1 MGLTRITSDGI
12 TDGTISTAD
21 LADQSVTLAKL
32 PHGTSSNNGKF
43 LRANVG
49 ADPTF
54 ETIDSFGTGSLVGDQ
69 APQLGG
75 DLASNGNNINMAD
88 DDIINVG
95 SGNDLRIRHN
105 GLNSLIEDMGTGN
118 LQIRGDDVHITGTN
132 DEILAKFIENTGVE
146 LYHDGSSKKFE
157 TTSGGVSVT
166 GSVICDTNFRGA
178 DNVKLSL
185 GDAQDLEIY
194 HNGTD
199 SIIAGGTDLLLRPAA
214 GNNNIIFQPNSG
226 AETLL
231 KATVNGAVEL
241 YYDNGL
247 RFETTSEGVKVGDGK
262 KVSFNDNSF
271 IWDNPTN
278 NNTYW
283 MNASNSTFID
293 VATGGKQIGLTANG
307 TAEAMINCYADGAV
321 ELYHNGIKKL
331 ETTTSGISVTGAVY
345 SSTGVFGEGTANNID
360 FTTDNRMG
368 IHINGSEEFRFE
380 SDGDFHADGDVYAFS
395 TTIASDENLK
405 DNITTITDAVAKVE
419 AIKGVTFKW
428 KENNSESAGVIAQD
442 VEKILPEVVRTVS
455 NPDGNSYKAVN
466 YGGLTS
472 ILIEAI
478 KDLSARIKVLEAK

>member
-54 ETIDSFGTGSLVGDQ
+54 ETIASFGTGSLVGDQ
-69 APQLGG
+69 NPQLGG
-75 DLASNGNNINMAD
+75 DLDVNTKNIVFGDSASSSDDRLKFGAD
-88 DDIINVG
+88 ADFMIFHD
-95 SGNDLRIRHN
+95 
-105 GLNSLIEDMGTGN
+105 
-118 LQIRGDDVHITGTN
+118 GTN
-132 DEILAKFIENTGVE
+132 TKLQNDTGELIYMSDTHRFRSHTTAKDHI
-146 LYHDGSSKKFE
+146 
-157 TTSGGVSVT
+157 VSVD
-166 GSVICDTNFRGA
+166 G
-178 DNVKLSL
+178 
-185 GDAQDLEIY
+185 
-194 HNGTD
+194 
-199 SIIAGGTDLLLRPAA
+199 
-214 GNNNIIFQPNSG
+214 
-226 AETLL
+226 
-231 KATVNGAVEL
+231 GAVEL
-241 YYDNGL
+241 YFNDSVKLATINGGISVTGGVNTTGASSFNGDIFFGDNNKTIFGAGSDL
-247 RFETTSEGVKVGDGK
+247 QILHDGFNSRIKDEGTGFLIHSSNGDGILLQ
-262 KVSFNDNSF
+262 S
-271 IWDNPTN
+271 
-278 NNTYW
+278 
-283 MNASNSTFID
+283 SNGQNLAKFLTPG
-293 VATGGKQIGLTANG
+293 AGGA
-307 TAEAMINCYADGAV
+307 C
-321 ELYHNGIKKL
+321 ELYHSYSKKL
-331 ETTTSGISVTGAVY
+331 ETTSSGISVTGAVY

-360 FTTDNRMG
+360 FTTDDRMG

-380 SDGDFHADGDVYAFS
+380 ADGDFHADGDVYAFS

-405 DNITTITDAVAKVE
+405 DNITTITDAVTKVE

>member
-54 ETIDSFGTGSLVGDQ
+54 ETIASFGTGSLVGDQ
-69 APQLGG
+69 NPQLGG
-75 DLASNGNNINMAD
+75 DLDVNTKNIVFGDSASSSDDRLKFGADADFMIFHDGTNTKLQNDTGELIYMSDTHRFRSHTTAD
-88 DDIINVG
+88 D
-95 SGNDLRIRHN
+95 
-105 GLNSLIEDMGTGN
+105 
-118 LQIRGDDVHITGTN
+118 HI
-132 DEILAKFIENTGVE
+132 
-146 LYHDGSSKKFE
+146 
-157 TTSGGVSVT
+157 VSVD
-166 GSVICDTNFRGA
+166 G
-178 DNVKLSL
+178 
-185 GDAQDLEIY
+185 
-194 HNGTD
+194 
-199 SIIAGGTDLLLRPAA
+199 
-214 GNNNIIFQPNSG
+214 
-226 AETLL
+226 
-231 KATVNGAVEL
+231 GAVEL
-241 YYDNGL
+241 YFDNSVKLATINGGISVTGGVNTTGASSFNGDIFFGDNKKTIFGDGSDLQIFHNGSHSVINDNGTGHL
-247 RFETTSEGVKVGDGK
+247 QFQVGGTTKAAIVADGVQLYEHLYVQDNDIIKIGDG
-262 KVSFNDNSF
+262 SDLQILHDGFNSRIKDEGTGFLIHS
-271 IWDNPTN
+271 
-278 NNTYW
+278 
-283 MNASNSTFID
+283 SNGDGILLQSSNGQNLAKFLTPG
-293 VATGGKQIGLTANG
+293 AGGA
-307 TAEAMINCYADGAV
+307 C
-321 ELYHNGIKKL
+321 ELYHSYSKKL
-331 ETTTSGISVTGAVY
+331 ETTSSGISVTGAVY

-360 FTTDNRMG
+360 FTTDDRMG

-380 SDGDFHADGDVYAFS
+380 ADGDFHADGDVYAFS

-405 DNITTITDAVAKVE
+405 DNITTITDAVTKVE

-428 KENNSESAGVIAQD
+428 RENNSESAGVIAQD